1 MQISLQ
7 LRAIFRPVYGSLV
20 LSSIGIGETFTWT
33 DCCGWDRWSLQ
44 SPHLFSDTKL
54 ACAVWPHG
62 SSFPFP
68 AWDSDQAS
76 LGRRELLLLPRAGWA
91 GTRAWAVAGLSPGS
105 SPRSPT
111 LALEVDACQKWGV
124 HLPPRAGTWHTAAVP
139 GLPAGPRVSAE
150 GCASGRE
157 CSRGLPQLGQPR
169 LNKLTFQLSRV

>member
-20 LSSIGIGETFTWT
+20 PSSIGIGETFTWT
-33 DCCGWDRWSLQ
+33 EYCGWDRWSLQ
-44 SPHLFSDTKL
+44 SPHLFLDTKL

-91 GTRAWAVAGLSPGS
+91 GTSAWAVAGLSSRS
-105 SPRSPT
+105 SPGHP
-111 LALEVDACQKWGV
+111 
-124 HLPPRAGTWHTAAVP
+124 HLPWRWSLPRSEVCTFLPVRARGTRPLCQACLQDPLSLQGDVLLEGNAVVGCLSWVSP
-139 GLPAGPRVSAE
+139 GLINSPS
-150 GCASGRE
+150 
-157 CSRGLPQLGQPR
+157 
-169 LNKLTFQLSRV
+169 N